1 MMEAGMTPGPEGS
14 LNKLV
19 AVRSRQKLS
28 ELAIDLQGAGGFH
41 FDEYASQKEDWASS
55 WINAP
60 TGRIAGGSDET
71 LLNTIADRILGLP
84 QDHPPDNGI
93 PFNQHPAARSPPF
106 NPIPPPRPSSP
117 HARRGTPP

>member
-1 MMEAGMTPGPEGS
+1 MRAGLDSINVRARLMMEAGMTPGPEGS

-71 LLNTIADRILGLP
+71 LLNTIAE
-84 QDHPPDNGI
+84 
-93 PFNQHPAARSPPF
+93 RSEEHTSELQSLMRTSYAVF
-106 NPIPPPRPSSP
+106 
-117 HARRGTPP
+117 

>member
-71 LLNTIADRILGLP
+71 LPNTIAERILGLP
-84 QDHPPDNGI
+84 QEHPPDTGLPLNHI
-93 PFNQHPAARSPPF
+93 PARGPSPTPTT
-106 NPIPPPRPSSP
+106 PPPRP
-117 HARRGTPP
+117 